1 MKIHEN
7 SIKKGVESEI
17 KAHQKRFMNIGN
29 VAYSNCYFCNHK
41 D

>member
-17 KAHQKRFMNIGN
+17 YDGHPKPGENNNGK
-29 VAYSNCYFCNHK
+29 
-41 D
+41 